1 MSDFDP
7 TRLDAFLE
15 ADPAARRA
23 MVGSQIECQAIIE
36 DLEALVTRDAARSV
50 EIGRAIVEALDDE
63 AIIAR
68 TLRAITSALAYLGRH
83 DEAIAAALDGRER
96 ARSAGDDIEAA
107 RALVAAMHPR
117 CESGRLDEA
126 IRGGETARVEL
137 LEAGAADLAIRVD
150 LNLGNIRKMQGDADR
165 ALGHLNRVIEAL
177 GSEDPIRPHALNA
190 IGECHVV
197 LDALLDAD
205 SAFEESAR
213 LLGEDGGL
221 GTAIVIGN
229 RADVASREGR
239 LEEAIDLFT
248 EARRRCDSLQSV
260 GHSARLMAETG
271 EALESAGL
279 LDEAAQQLESAI
291 ESLEASSMRFEHARA
306 LMALARID
314 LVSRR
319 LDRAIER
326 ADISSRL
333 FLDLGNRR
341 LANRSMLIAIE
352 SCIANSRNEAAEARI
367 ATLVDDEG
375 DSVSRI
381 GRHSMEAEL
390 YASKGDWLNA
400 IQAAERAAAIA
411 AELGVPPLTIECDS
425 RLARMQIRGGRR
437 EDGVRTSRIAVA
449 AIERIRA
456 GFTANRLRTAFL
468 ASRTAAYESLVE
480 GLIGSGDD
488 ESIAEAFEVMER
500 SRNRGL
506 VEKTM
511 ERIDSIE
518 ATKPEMESIAA
529 LRRRLM
535 ALYAAMDQDG
545 LEDQRRLRIDA
556 RQSEIDSL
564 EIELDRLM
572 LGIERRRPAIDA
584 TLPVREISDSL
595 PSGTALIEYFVA
607 DDRVL
612 VFTILDGAL
621 NVVDTGV
628 AVEDIS
634 EAVTELHFQCRRR
647 LRGEPGPQVAARMQA
662 ATEAVLRS
670 LHRQIV
676 DPIPAEVLSAPRW
689 LLVPHGPLLAIPFH
703 ALLSDD
709 GYVLD
714 RTVITTAPSAATAV
728 RLASTPVR
736 GGGVVVATVSDE
748 RAPLIREE
756 GEQVA
761 ALHRDVTHLDGQA
774 ASSQAVLDGLSKAR
788 VAHLACHGRFLPG
801 SPRSSGLRF
810 ADRWVTVRDI
820 RELSATPSVVV
831 LSGCE
836 TGLHPQ
842 LGANELLG
850 LSRAFAMRGTR
861 TVVASLWSVHDSA
874 STTLMTSM
882 HSAIADASNHQDI
895 FLGQPLAEAQK
906 TLRDQN
912 PHPAY
917 WAPFFCAES
926 CLSSATLP
934 RASGRSSPAPMSGDQ
949 R

>member
-1 MSDFDP
+1 MSDFEP

-23 MVGSQIECQAIIE
+23 AVGSKDECQAIIE
-36 DLEALVTRDAARSV
+36 DLEAFITRDAARSV
-50 EIGRAIVEALDDE
+50 EVGRAIVEALDDE
-63 AIIAR
+63 ATIAR

-83 DEAIAAALDGRER
+83 DEAIATALDGRER
-96 ARSAGDDIEAA
+96 AQSAGDDIEAA

-126 IRGGETARVEL
+126 IQGGETARGEL
-137 LEAGAADLAIRVD
+137 IEAGAPDLAIRVD

-165 ALGHLNRVIEAL
+165 ALGHLNRVIETL
-177 GSEDPIRPHALNA
+177 GPEDPIRPHALNA

-197 LDALLDAD
+197 LDALADAD

-213 LLGEDGGL
+213 LQGENGGL

-248 EARRRCDSLQSV
+248 DARRMCDSLQSV

-279 LDEAAQQLESAI
+279 LDEAVQQLESSI
-291 ESLEASSMRFEHARA
+291 ESLEAAGMRFEHARA

-319 LDRAIER
+319 FDRAIDR
-326 ADISSRL
+326 ADLSSRR

-352 SCIANSRNEAAEARI
+352 ACIANSKIEAAEARI
-367 ATLVDDEG
+367 ATLVDNENDL
-375 DSVSRI
+375 VSRI

-390 YASKGDWLNA
+390 HASRADWINA
-400 IQAAERAAAIA
+400 IQAAEQASTIA
-411 AELGVPPLTIECDS
+411 SELGVPPLVIECES

-437 EDGVRTSRIAVA
+437 EDGVQTSRAAVA
-449 AIERIRA
+449 SIERIRA

-480 GLIGSGDD
+480 GLIGLGGDD
-488 ESIAEAFEVMER
+488 SIAEAFEVMER

-506 VEKTM
+506 IEKTI
-511 ERIDSIE
+511 ERVDSIE

-529 LRRRLM
+529 LRRRLL

-545 LEDQRRLRIDA
+545 LEDQRRIRIDA

-584 TLPVREISDSL
+584 TLPVQEVSDSL
-595 PSGTALIEYFVA
+595 PSDTALIEYFVA

-612 VFTILDGAL
+612 VFTIFDGAL

-628 AVEDIS
+628 AVKELS

-647 LRGEPGPQVAARMQA
+647 LRGEPGPRVAARMQA
-662 ATEAVLRS
+662 ATETVLRD

-676 DPIPAEVLSAPRW
+676 DPLPSAVRSAPRW

-709 GYVLD
+709 GYILD

-736 GGGVVVATVSDE
+736 GDGVVVATVSDE
-748 RAPLIREE
+748 RAPSIREE
-756 GEQVA
+756 GEHVA
-761 ALHRDVTHLDGQA
+761 ALHDDVTHLDGKA
-774 ASSQAVLDGLSKAR
+774 ANAQAVLDGLSKAR
-788 VAHLACHGRFLPG
+788 FAHLACHGRFLPG
-801 SPRSSGLRF
+801 SPRSSGLRL

-820 RELSATPSVVV
+820 RELSATPAVVV

-882 HSAIADASNHQDI
+882 HSAIADARSHEDI
-895 FLGQPLAEAQK
+895 FLGHPLAEAQK

-926 CLSSATLP
+926 CLASVSSM
-934 RASGRSSPAPMSGDQ
+934 RSSGHESTARVSGD
-949 R
+949 